1 MEKSMIKEEIIRI
14 NPQEDMKERELA
26 KEGKENEY
34 ERADSSVEKLE
45 AADTNSMD
53 ANDAFV

>member
-1 MEKSMIKEEIIRI
+1 MIKEEIIRI